1 MDLIWIILGAGYLL
15 SLVVQNRLRASY
27 QKWGSIRN
35 SANMT
40 GAATAEA
47 ILDANGMRQVVVR
60 DVHGKLSDHYDP
72 RDKSI
77 QLSEPVYGVPS
88 VAAMAVAA
96 HETGHAIQDK
106 AGYWP
111 LALRTS
117 AAPLVNA
124 AARFGIPAA
133 IFGLLLGVPVL
144 IQLGVIGY
152 VGALAFQFLTLP
164 LEFDASKRALAQ
176 LDQLQL
182 MNDDEKQ
189 GARSMLRAAA
199 MTYVAGAAS
208 SAAYVVYLLLI
219 AGRWLFGKSLPVLPP
234 RLP

>member
-1 MDLIWIILGAGYLL
+1 MFWILLGASYLI
-15 SLVVQNRLRASY
+15 SLAVQNRLRATH

-35 SANMT
+35 SANLT
-40 GAATAEA
+40 GADTARA
-47 ILDANGMRQVVVR
+47 ILRANEMGQVSVSPVR
-60 DVHGKLSDHYDP
+60 GKLSDHYDP

-77 QLSEPVYGVPS
+77 QLSEPVFDVPS

-96 HETGHAIQDK
+96 HETGHAIQDR

-111 LALRTS
+111 LALRTA

-133 IFGLLLGVPVL
+133 IFGLFLGLPIL

-164 LEFDASKRALAQ
+164 VEFDASKRALAE
-176 LDQLQL
+176 LERLQL
-182 MNDDEKQ
+182 MSAEEEK

-208 SAAYVVYLLLI
+208 SAVYILYLAML
-219 AGRWLFGKSLPVLPP
+219 AGRWIFKIPAPVPPP

>member
-1 MDLIWIILGAGYLL
+1 MDIIWIILGASYLL
-15 SLVVQNRLRASY
+15 SLFVQNRLRATY

-35 SANMT
+35 SANIT
-40 GAATAEA
+40 GAATATK
-47 ILDANGMRQVVVR
+47 ILDANDMRQISVR
-60 DVHGKLSDHYDP
+60 AVQGKLSDHYNP
-72 RDKSI
+72 RDKTI

-111 LALRTS
+111 LAVRTS
-117 AAPLVNA
+117 LAPFVNA

-133 IFGLLLGVPVL
+133 VIGLFIGAPLL
-144 IQLGVIGY
+144 IQVGVVGY
-152 VGALAFQFLTLP
+152 IGALVFQFLTLP
-164 LEFDASKRALAQ
+164 LEFDASKRAIAQ
-176 LDQLQL
+176 LDRMQLL
-182 MNDDEKQ
+182 NDEEEK
-189 GARSMLRAAA
+189 GVRSMLRAAA

-208 SAAYVVYLLLI
+208 SAAYILYLALMGGRALL
-219 AGRWLFGKSLPVLPP
+219 RKPPPVPPP

>member
-1 MDLIWIILGAGYLL
+1 
-15 SLVVQNRLRASY
+15 
-27 QKWGSIRN
+27 
-35 SANMT
+35 MT

-47 ILDANGMRQVVVR
+47 ILDANGMRQVAVR
-60 DVHGKLSDHYDP
+60 AVQGKLSDHYDP

-176 LDQLQL
+176 LDRGRRFVRCLCCV
-182 MNDDEKQ
+182 
-189 GARSMLRAAA
+189 SAADCRPLA
-199 MTYVAGAAS
+199 VRQIIAGAA
-208 SAAYVVYLLLI
+208 AATAV
-219 AGRWLFGKSLPVLPP
+219 R
-234 RLP
+234 R

>member
-1 MDLIWIILGAGYLL
+1 MDIFWLILGGGYLL
-15 SLVVQNRLRASY
+15 SLVVQNRLRATH

-40 GAATAEA
+40 GAATAQA
-47 ILDANGMRQVVVR
+47 ILHTNDMGRVAVR
-60 DVHGKLSDHYDP
+60 AVQGKLSDHYDP
-72 RDKSI
+72 RDKTI

-111 LALRTS
+111 LAVRTS
-117 AAPLVNA
+117 LAPFVNA

-133 IFGLLLGVPVL
+133 VTGLFIGAPLL
-144 IQLGVIGY
+144 IQVGVVGY
-152 VGALAFQFLTLP
+152 IGALAFQFLTLP
-164 LEFDASKRALAQ
+164 LEFDASKRAIAQ
-176 LDQLQL
+176 LDRLQL
-182 MNDDEKQ
+182 LNSEEQK
-189 GARSMLRAAA
+189 GVSSMLRAAA

-208 SAAYVVYLLLI
+208 SAAYILYLALMG
-219 AGRWLFGKSLPVLPP
+219 GRWFLSKPPPVPPP